1 MDNRERMRAK
11 AEGRLAR
18 LKPNTGHAKNLRARL
33 GITEDAAPAVEPV
46 VEKPVVEKKLR
57 KKRTKK
63 TSEQ

>member
-1 MDNRERMRAK
+1 MDEK
-11 AEGRLAR
+11 IKGRLAR
-18 LKPNTGHAKNLRARL
+18 LKPNTGHAKILRARL

-46 VEKPVVEKKLR
+46 VEKKPR